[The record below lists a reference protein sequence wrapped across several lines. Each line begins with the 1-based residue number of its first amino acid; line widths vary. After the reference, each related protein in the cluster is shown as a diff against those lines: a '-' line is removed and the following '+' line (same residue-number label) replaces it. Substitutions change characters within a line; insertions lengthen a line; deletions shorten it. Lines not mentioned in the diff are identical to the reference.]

1 MKILKLCFIVLLC
14 FYCTEKEF
22 NNPFDPESELS
33 PEAWAPTNLQA
44 EVLTDSQIK
53 LTWSQDNE
61 NISGFKIERKA
72 DTGNF
77 AQIAE
82 VALNV
87 TEYTDTGLSLD
98 TDYTYRVQAFTDA
111 NESSYT
117 YSGALTLFY
126 DCDGEFMGT
135 VVEDCFGECGGTA
148 VEDCFG
154 ECGGTAVED
163 CAGVCEGEGV
173 VLDGEGN
180 EYETVRIDG
189 QCWMA
194 ENLKTTHYN
203 NGDEIQY
210 VQSESSE
217 PNVWEN
223 LSTGAYGYYN
233 DDLSHLET
241 YGNLY
246 NWYAVDDAR
255 GICPEGW
262 HVPTDEEYQQ
272 LEIYL
277 GMEPAEASASGWHG
291 TDEGGKMKETGTEH
305 WNSPNTGATNESGFT
320 GLPAGY
326 RSSVN
331 GFYYNM
337 GNYGY
342 FWSSSVHGSSNAWYR
357 VLFYGNSSV
366 GRSSYNKHYGFSV
379 RCAGD

>member
-77 AQIAE
+77 TQIAE

-98 TDYTYRVQAFTDA
+98 TDYTYRIKAFTVA

-117 YSGALTLFY
+117 YTGALTLFY

-135 VVEDCFGECGGTA
+135 A
-148 VEDCFG
+148 I
-154 ECGGTAVED
+154 ED

-173 VLDGEGN
+173 IVDGEGN
-180 EYETVRIDG
+180 EYETVRIGG

-194 ENLKTTHYN
+194 ENLQVTHYN

-326 RSSVN
+326 RHGSSDV
-331 GFYYNM
+331 YNSM
-337 GNYGY
+337 GLNGY
-342 FWSSSVHGSSNAWYR
+342 FWSSSENFSNYAWYR
-357 VLFYGNSSV
+357 RLN
-366 GRSSYNKHYGFSV
+366 YNGSRVNRLNYDKHYGFSV